1 MKGLKTLC
9 LMQLKD
15 RLNLSFLSN
24 TKQTIFKIVLTI
36 LKFAIITAFIYFV
49 FYVLSFL
56 RLVSLLPGIPQNF
69 IDVIITLL
77 LLLSIIVCSFGLV
90 KTLYFA
96 KDNFILLTLP
106 QSRTKVFFSKLV
118 VYYIYELTRN
128 FNYILPLFVAYG
140 IINNLPF
147 YFYLWIIV
155 AMFIYTLIPVAIG
168 ALLSI
173 PLMYIQSFVKSYR
186 ILEYILVS
194 LAVGGATIA
203 LILVIN
209 AIPDNFDLVGTWG
222 TTFWNIQDFMN
233 KFNQIFIPFTY
244 VGIALIGTRYGI
256 SNRLFCLEQNIAL
269 IIIISGIALIFGLTF
284 LLVRPLYFYMASTP
298 FEYKKQKIN
307 RVIKNK
313 KSGAFLTSVK
323 KDIMVTYRTP
333 SKFYSLLFV
342 ILGLPISI
350 FLLNKIYTAMDTR
363 LTGTNMSIAF
373 NVLMILLIALSSN
386 SSISHIYSEEGGAS
400 YLIKTSPKPK
410 LNMLLSKLFTNA
422 ITMTVSI
429 LATTIIFVSF
439 LHISWVQAIFVFITF
454 EGLYLAHLLNSA
466 ELDLMNPQTQRYQTE
481 GDNLNNPNDLKSI
494 IYAFLISIAMAVITF
509 FLISENMYSVWI
521 KLMALSVIWFAFR
534 CWLFV
539 NKVKVYFGEVEQ

>member
-9 LMQLKD
+9 AMQLKD

-24 TKQTIFKIVLTI
+24 TKQTIFKVVLTL
-36 LKFAIITAFIYFV
+36 LKFAIITVFVYFV
-49 FYVLSFL
+49 FYVLSYL

-106 QSRTKVFFSKLV
+106 QSRTKVFFSKLI

-128 FNYILPLFVAYG
+128 FNYVLPLFVAYG
-140 IINNLPF
+140 IINQLPF

-155 AMFIYTLIPVAIG
+155 AVFIYTLIPVVIG
-168 ALLSI
+168 AMLSI
-173 PLMYIQSFVKSYR
+173 PLMYIQNFVKTYR
-186 ILEYILVS
+186 FLEYILVA
-194 LAVGGATIA
+194 LAVGGVTIG

-209 AIPDNFDLVGTWG
+209 SIPDNFDLVGTWG
-222 TTFWNIQDFMN
+222 TTFWNIQDFLN

-244 VGIALIGTRYGI
+244 VGVALIGTRYGI
-256 SNRLFCLEQNIAL
+256 SNRLFNLEQNLSL
-269 IIIISGIALIFGLTF
+269 IIIIAGIAVVLGLTF
-284 LLVRPLYFYMASTP
+284 LLVRPLYFHMASTP

-307 RVIKNK
+307 KVIKNK
-313 KSGAFLTSVK
+313 KFGAFATSVK
-323 KDIMVTYRTP
+323 KDIMITYRTP
-333 SKFYSLLFV
+333 AKFYSLLFV
-342 ILGLPISI
+342 IIGLPISI
-350 FLLNKIYTAMDTR
+350 FLLNKIYSAMDTR

-400 YLIKTSPKPK
+400 YLLKTNPKPK
-410 LNMLLSKLFTNA
+410 LNMLLSKLFINA
-422 ITMTVSI
+422 ITMTASI
-429 LATTIIFVSF
+429 LVTTIIFVSF
-439 LHISWVQAIFVFITF
+439 LHISWVRAIFVFVAF
-454 EGLYLAHLLNSA
+454 EGLYLGHLLNSA
-466 ELDLMNPQTQRYQTE
+466 ELDLMNPQVQRYQTE

-494 IYAFLISIAMAVITF
+494 IYAFLISIIMALITF
-509 FLISENMYSVWI
+509 FLISENMYSVWV
-521 KLMALSVIWFAFR
+521 KLMIISIIWFALR

-539 NKVKVYFGEVEQ
+539 NKVRVYFGEVEQ